1 MASWPRPLT
10 QKRQRIR
17 HLRPTRTRFEAS
29 DARRDFGFRI
39 SNFGFS
45 LSVNRN
51 SGLSSIRNRKSAI
64 SISMSIYRRVLAYYR
79 PFWPQTIFGLLLS
92 LCGIGLNLLKPW
104 PLKFIVDQILP
115 SFARGSQTNTF
126 IGFQLFAGHLRI
138 PTSPILSV
146 HGLIA
151 ALCLALIA
159 IQLVWGAINWITSY
173 LFVKIGL
180 QALLK
185 LRTDL
190 YAYLQSL
197 SLKYHDARRSSDS
210 SFRVAYDSQSIQ
222 TIYNKGF
229 TNIFGSIITLVGTF
243 VIMVRLDWQLT
254 LLSLAIVPLIVGAIY
269 FFAHRIRRESTFIQE
284 QESAMLAQAQEG
296 LSSIRMVHAF
306 GREEFEILQFHQQA
320 SQSLEANLRLTLTNV
335 NSALVISTLMVI
347 GTAAMYYVGTLH
359 VLAGTLTL
367 GSLLVFSAYLLM
379 LYQPLESLTYT
390 AWAMEGATAG
400 ARRCFEVLDG
410 QDDVVDSPKAIAIS
424 SARGLIEFQNVSFA
438 YAQDRRVLHNLHL
451 TISPNQIVA
460 LVGGTGAGKSTL
472 LSLVPRFYDPTSGS
486 VMLDGCDLREITK
499 KSLRAQIAIV
509 LQDTLLFSTSVRE
522 NIAYGRPDAT
532 EEEIVD
538 AARRAQADE
547 FILQMP
553 NGYQSAVGE
562 RGGHLSV
569 GQRQRLGIAR
579 AFLKNA
585 PVLLLDEPTSALDP
599 ATESAIMETIKE
611 LMRGRTTLIATHR
624 LATVHNVDQIVVLDR
639 GRVVEQGRGSELVAR
654 GGVYAKLYTSGKFAT

>member
-1 MASWPRPLT
+1 
-10 QKRQRIR
+10 
-17 HLRPTRTRFEAS
+17 
-29 DARRDFGFRI
+29 
-39 SNFGFS
+39 
-45 LSVNRN
+45 
-51 SGLSSIRNRKSAI
+51 
-64 SISMSIYRRVLAYYR
+64 MSIYRRVLRYYQ
-79 PFWPQTIFGLLLS
+79 PFWGKTIIGLFLS
-92 LCGIGLNLLKPW
+92 LVGIGLNLLKPW
-104 PLKFIVDQILP
+104 PFKIIVDDFLRP
-115 SFARGSQTNTF
+115 TPAARGDWRTWVP
-126 IGFQLFAGHLRI
+126 L
-138 PTSPILSV
+138 
-146 HGLIA
+146 
-151 ALCLALIA
+151 LCLALVV
-159 IQLVWGAINWITSY
+159 IQVAWGIINWITNY

-190 YAYLQSL
+190 YSHLQRL
-197 SLKYHDARRSSDS
+197 SLKFHDARRSADS

-229 TNIFGSIITLVGTF
+229 TNIFASVIALIGTF
-243 VIMVRLDWQLT
+243 IVMLRLDWVLT

-269 FFAHRIRRESTFIQE
+269 FFARRIRSESTSIQE
-284 QESAMLAQAQEG
+284 HESAVLAQAQEG

-306 GREEFEILQFHQQA
+306 GREDFEVMQFHQQA
-320 SQSLEANLRLTLTNV
+320 QQSLQANLRLTLTNV

-359 VLAGTLTL
+359 VLAGTLSL

-400 ARRCFEVLDG
+400 AKRCFEVLDS
-410 QDDVVDSPKAIAIS
+410 QDDVRDSPNAVDIS
-424 SARGLIEFQNVSFA
+424 SAKGAIEFRSVDFG
-438 YAQDRRVLHNLHL
+438 YAESRIVLRDINLS
-451 TISPNQIVA
+451 IAPNQIVG

-472 LSLVPRFYDPTSGS
+472 LSLVPRFYDPTTGS
-486 VMLDGCDLREITK
+486 VMLDGRDVHEITK

-509 LQDTLLFSTSVRE
+509 LQDTLLFSTTVRE

-532 EEEIVD
+532 EEEIIE

-547 FILQMP
+547 FIRQMP
-553 NGYQSAVGE
+553 QGYNNLVGE

-569 GQRQRLGIAR
+569 GQRQRIGIAR

-585 PVLLLDEPTSALDP
+585 PILLLDEPTSALDP
-599 ATESAIMETIKE
+599 STEAAIMETIKE

-624 LATVHNVDQIVVLDR
+624 LATIHNLDQIIVLEH
-639 GRVVEQGRGSELVAR
+639 GRIIEQGRGPELLTR
-654 GGVYAKLYTSGKFAT
+654 GGVYAKLYASGNFPT